1 LIAAS
6 SLSDFGRNTWSVY
19 QKNFPFPAFSIII
32 IATPLR
38 AAPQSAPLRYKKQAE
53 LISQG
58 DRIHSAFFDSS
69 SPIRK
74 SPLASNK

>member
-6 SLSDFGRNTWSVY
+6 SLSDFDRNTWSVY

-32 IATPLR
+32 ATPLR
-38 AAPQSAPLRYKKQAE
+38 AAPQLAPLRYKKQAE
-53 LISQG
+53 LSSQG